1 MSSRRPREDD
11 TDHVPSK
18 RRSHEQ
24 PKTEII
30 NELCR
35 QVWDALFSHAL
46 QNVASINPN
55 LVVGA
60 DTVNSIGSLVHHAFN
75 PSTPYQNSP
84 PSVQCTLNFHTQVIE
99 LTLRNNR
106 FGYDLQDI
114 MAPQFTLHLQFIPG
128 STSQT
133 PIAIRLILIYA
144 DRHIRQHAQIRS
156 YMHAIAENETDPDQQ
171 ALLRGTLLS
180 RTYPI
185 LTVPESMEGA
195 SMEIKTITGR
205 AMNLVQYV
213 QQRYIDFF
221 TLNKT

>member
-30 NELCR
+30 NELSR

-75 PSTPYQNSP
+75 PPTPYQTPP

-99 LTLRNNR
+99 LTLYTNG
-106 FGYDLQDI
+106 FGYAPENS
-114 MAPQFTLHLQFIPG
+114 MAPYFTLHFQFVPSG
-128 STSQT
+128 VPLT
-133 PIAIRLILIYA
+133 PIALHFILIYA
-144 DRHIRQHAQIRS
+144 DTHIRQHANVRA
-156 YMHAIAENETDPDQQ
+156 YMDAIAENETDPDQQ

-195 SMEIKTITGR
+195 SIEIKTITGR